1 MGGIIYHK
9 DMNLRKQKCKT
20 KDHLNTWSPN
30 KRVCFNYKEKMI
42 VIKILNLFHV
52 HHVSHNLEFIIYKHC
67 EYETFKEK
75 IAHSLS

>member
-1 MGGIIYHK
+1 MQNQGSFEHF
-9 DMNLRKQKCKT
+9 L
-20 KDHLNTWSPN
+20 SPN

-52 HHVSHNLEFIIYKHC
+52 HHVVHKLEFIICKHC

-75 IAHSLS
+75 IARSLSQQNMQT